1 MKDFKEIYA
10 ELTETQ
16 ANANDEF
23 TKAKVKVMQ
32 SNAVIA
38 FKFQVFPK
46 ILEILNKY
54 AGKRIGD
61 KTNKKIQ
68 NEIQSVTG
76 CYVAFNQMRNIDIWT
91 NYYNLPDRRITM
103 YSVYGETNFI
113 EEDGKLK
120 LKKLDVNMYIMPKEE
135 EYIENVEEYVNRK
148 MKEVAEIN
156 EKLKEL
162 RDMVTAY
169 NEDLTE
175 GFDRLSTYNFNING
189 IKLL

>member
-1 MKDFKEIYA
+1 MKDFNEIYA
-10 ELTETQ
+10 EITETK
-16 ANANDEF
+16 AKAHDDF

-61 KTNKKIQ
+61 KTNEKIQ

-76 CYVAFNQMRNIDIWT
+76 CHVTFNQMRNIDIWT
-91 NYYNLPDRRITM
+91 DYYNLPDRRITM

-120 LKKLDVNMYIMPKEE
+120 LKKLDVNMYIMPKGE
-135 EYIENVEEYVNRK
+135 EYIENVEEYTNRK

-189 IKLL
+189 ITLL

>member
-1 MKDFKEIYA
+1 MKDFNEIYA
-10 ELTETQ
+10 ELTETK
-16 ANANDEF
+16 ANAHDDF
-23 TKAKVKVMQ
+23 TKAMVKVMQ

-54 AGKRIGD
+54 EGKRVGD

-68 NEIQSVTG
+68 NEIWSVTG
-76 CYVAFNQMRNIDIWT
+76 CHVIFNQMRNIDIWT
-91 NYYNLPDRRITM
+91 DYYNLLDHRITM
-103 YSVYGETNFI
+103 YSVYGETNFV

-120 LKKLDVNMYIMPKEE
+120 KLNTKMYIMPHEE
-135 EYIENVEEYVNRK
+135 EYIEDIEEYTNRK
-148 MKEVAEIN
+148 MKEVTEIN

-175 GFDRLSTYNFNING
+175 GFDRISTYNFNING
-189 IKLL
+189 ITLL

>member
-1 MKDFKEIYA
+1 MKDFNEIYA
-10 ELTETQ
+10 EITET
-16 ANANDEF
+16 NAHDDF

-61 KTNKKIQ
+61 KTNEKIQ

-76 CYVAFNQMRNIDIWT
+76 CYVTFNQMRNIDIWT
-91 NYYNLPDRRITM
+91 DYYNLPDRRITM

-120 LKKLDVNMYIMPKEE
+120 LKKLDTKMYIMPKEE

-189 IKLL
+189 ITLL

>member
-1 MKDFKEIYA
+1 MKDFNEIYA
-10 ELTETQ
+10 EITETK
-16 ANANDEF
+16 ATAHDEF

-61 KTNKKIQ
+61 KTNEKIQ

-76 CYVAFNQMRNIDIWT
+76 CHVIFNQMRNIDIWT

-120 LKKLDVNMYIMPKEE
+120 LKKLDTKMYIMSKEE
-135 EYIENVEEYVNRK
+135 EYIENVEEYTNRK

-162 RDMVTAY
+162 RDMVSAY

-189 IKLL
+189 ITLL

>member
-54 AGKRIGD
+54 EGKRIGD

-68 NEIQSVTG
+68 NEIWRITG
-76 CYVAFNQMRNIDIWT
+76 CHVIFNQMRNIDIWT
-91 NYYNLPDRRITM
+91 GYYNLPDYRLTL

-120 LKKLDVNMYIMPKEE
+120 LKKLDTKMYIMPKEE
-135 EYIENVEEYVNRK
+135 EYIEDIEEYINRK